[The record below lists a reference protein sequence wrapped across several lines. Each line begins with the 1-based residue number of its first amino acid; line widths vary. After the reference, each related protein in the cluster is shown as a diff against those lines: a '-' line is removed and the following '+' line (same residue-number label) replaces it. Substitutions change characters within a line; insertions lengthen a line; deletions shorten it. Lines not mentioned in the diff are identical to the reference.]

1 MIWLCSEQFSDDR
14 SPSVTSQV
22 ILEAFVVSVLGFIA
36 KADFASI
43 PSEVEMEIHS
53 VDVFPGISTVF

>member
-1 MIWLCSEQFSDDR
+1 MIWFCSEELSDDR

-36 KADFASI
+36 KDDFASFS
-43 PSEVEMEIHS
+43 SEAEMEIYS
-53 VDVFPGISTVF
+53 VDVFPGSSISF